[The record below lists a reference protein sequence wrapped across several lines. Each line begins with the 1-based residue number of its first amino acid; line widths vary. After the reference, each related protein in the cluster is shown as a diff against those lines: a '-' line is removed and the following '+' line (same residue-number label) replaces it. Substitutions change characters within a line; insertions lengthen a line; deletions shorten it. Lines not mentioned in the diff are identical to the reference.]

1 MVLMQFGIFW
11 TNGQICSATS
21 RLLLQDTIADRFLER
36 LKLRTEE
43 IKVGNPLEQ
52 DTRLG
57 PVVSHGQYQ
66 KVLGY
71 IEVRAPMAILQL
83 GFEGNLHCCGGP
95 PPALLPHL
103 TLQYSAVG
111 GEEVCSRAKH
121 NVCIGTC
128 PAVSRLCAALVACFV
143 DQR

>member
-1 MVLMQFGIFW
+1 MVSMQFGIFW

-21 RLLLQDTIADRFLER
+21 RLLLQDSIADRFLQR

-57 PVVSHGQYQ
+57 PVVSNGQYQ

-71 IEVRAPMAILQL
+71 IEVSSLSSCARHSCNSTLRRFHNSAETLL
-83 GFEGNLHCCGGP
+83 LHSC
-95 PPALLPHL
+95 H
-103 TLQYSAVG
+103 T
-111 GEEVCSRAKH
+111 
-121 NVCIGTC
+121 
-128 PAVSRLCAALVACFV
+128 
-143 DQR
+143 